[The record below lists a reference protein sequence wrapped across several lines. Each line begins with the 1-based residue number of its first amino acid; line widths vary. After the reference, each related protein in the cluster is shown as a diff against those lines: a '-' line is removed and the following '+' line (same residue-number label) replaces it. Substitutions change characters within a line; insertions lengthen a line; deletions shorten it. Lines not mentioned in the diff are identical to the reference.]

1 MPRMPKPRPPHLQ
14 LQRSRI
20 GEVVWY
26 VRIGKGPR
34 IRIKAKSGT
43 SDFTIEYNAA
53 VAQLAGKPKQ
63 VARSGTLAWLV
74 ERYRDSSAWLALS
87 QSTRHKY
94 GLIFKGMTDRAG
106 GERYSQ
112 ITRRN
117 IMDGREERKHTPFQ
131 ANNFLK
137 AVRGLFRWAL
147 EADLIT
153 VDPTAEVDSLK
164 TKTEGFHAWSEGEL
178 ETFEKHWPVGTR
190 QRLAFDIF
198 LYTGLRRG
206 DAARLGRQHV
216 RNGVFTLRTEKT
228 GQPIVAPVLPALA
241 RSIAAAPTGELAF
254 IGAEGGKPMTKE
266 SLGNWFRKACDEAGV
281 PGSAHGLR
289 KAGATRAA
297 NNGATV
303 AQLEAI
309 FGWSGGGMAALY
321 TRGANRERLAR
332 EAMSKLEST
341 ETEQSMPSHESPNAL
356 APKKNEG
363 NQ

>member
-1 MPRMPKPRPPHLQ
+1 MPRMTKPRPPHLQ
-14 LQRSRI
+14 LQRSRL
-20 GEVVWY
+20 GASVWY

-34 IRIKAKSGT
+34 IRIKAKRGT
-43 SDFTIEYNAA
+43 ADFVTEYNAA
-53 VAQLAGKPKQ
+53 IAKLSTKPKQ
-63 VARSGTLAWLV
+63 SKKSGSLAWLI
-74 ERYRDSSAWLALS
+74 ERYRDSSAWLTFSPA
-87 QSTRHKY
+87 TRHKY
-94 GLIFKGMTDRAG
+94 GLIFKGMAERSG
-106 GERYSQ
+106 NERYND
-112 ITRRN
+112 ITKRN
-117 IMDGREERKHTPFQ
+117 ILDGREERKHTPFQ

-137 AVRGLFRWAL
+137 AVRGLFRWAM
-147 EADLIT
+147 EADFIT
-153 VDPTAEVDSLK
+153 VDPTSDVTSLK
-164 TKTEGFHAWSEGEL
+164 TKTEGFQSWTEAEL
-178 ETFEKHWPVGTR
+178 EQFETHWPVGTR

-241 RSIAAAPTGELAF
+241 KSIAATPTGALAF
-254 IGAEGGKPMTKE
+254 IATEGGQPMTKE
-266 SLGNWFRKACDEAGV
+266 SLGNWFRKACDDAGV

-321 TRGANRERLAR
+321 TRGADRERLAK
-332 EAMSKLEST
+332 EAMSMLEST
-341 ETEQSMPSHESPNAL
+341 ETEQSMPSHESPDAL
-356 APKKNEG
+356 ASKKNEG